1 MSETPTEEPC
11 QLCSQTRVL
20 FTYEH
25 QEVFD
30 WGFGDTLIYQFCVR
44 CWEKVEAAEEADNPL
59 DLPYLTNQA
68 KRYIAAMSRNAE
80 RALAVQPA

>member
-1 MSETPTEEPC
+1 MSKTPTEDTC

-30 WGFGDTLIYQFCVR
+30 WGFGDTTIYQFCAR
-44 CWEKVEAAEEADNPL
+44 CWEKVETAEENDNSL
-59 DLPYLTNQA
+59 DLPYLTGQA
-68 KRYIAAMSRNAE
+68 KRYVAAMRRTTE
-80 RALAVQPA
+80 LAKVAA

>member
-1 MSETPTEEPC
+1 VSKTPTEETC

-30 WGFGDTLIYQFCVR
+30 WGFGDTTTYKFCAR
-44 CWEKVEAAEEADNPL
+44 CWDKANEAEEDDNPL
-59 DLPYLTNQA
+59 DLPYLTSQA
-68 KRYIAAMSRNAE
+68 KRYVAAMRRTVELSKVSA
-80 RALAVQPA
+80 